1 MRDFAATL
9 AHLRVKMRRDSRA
22 CAAVFCGA
30 DLPGDA
36 QLSELQTLLAIE
48 RAARAAVEKASV
60 NMCRSN
66 IGTPLPTPSR
76 VGTRLKGN
84 SCGSVLE
91 LPSPL
96 LEDGTQDVMAPPRA
110 QVLSYLSPG
119 SR

>member
-1 MRDFAATL
+1 MRDFAARL

-66 IGTPLPTPSR
+66 IGT
-76 VGTRLKGN
+76 RLKGN